1 MTNCFEDLQFV
12 EDPDGIPIKRA
23 RATYG
28 AYELS
33 VILEEPKTLYEAAIL
48 LEGHFV
54 QLPGIHQK
62 ENDIIPGL
70 TPENVTGI
78 MRKLQSITGLNT

>member
-1 MTNCFEDLQFV
+1 MINCFEDLQFV

-33 VILEEPKTLYEAAIL
+33 VILEEPKTLYEAAIF
-48 LEGHFV
+48 LEGHFI

-62 ENDIIPGL
+62 NNDVIPYL

-78 MRKLQSITGLNT
+78 IRKLQSIAGMST